1 MKTYERL
8 KQLREEKGL
17 TQNEI
22 AQSLDI
28 DRSVYNKIETN
39 VRPIRENELITI
51 ADFFSVST
59 DYLLGRT
66 SQKYDISDLQKEKDI
81 AKQIENTI
89 NQVTNDTDLNFYGRS
104 INYEERKFLE
114 TVLKMSL
121 RLSKEEFKN

>member
-17 TQNEI
+17 TQNEF

>member
-8 KQLREEKGL
+8 KHLREEKEL

-39 VRPIRENELITI
+39 VRPIRENELTTI
-51 ADFFSVST
+51 ADFFNVST

-66 SQKYDISDLQKEKDI
+66 SQKYDQSNLQKDI

-89 NQVTNDTDLNFYGRS
+89 NQITTDTDLKFYGQS

-121 RLSKEEFKN
+121 RLSKEEIEG

>member
-1 MKTYERL
+1 M
-8 KQLREEKGL
+8 
-17 TQNEI
+17 
-22 AQSLDI
+22 
-28 DRSVYNKIETN
+28 RS
-39 VRPIRENELITI
+39 
-51 ADFFSVST
+51 FFSVST

>member
-1 MKTYERL
+1 M
-8 KQLREEKGL
+8 
-17 TQNEI
+17 
-22 AQSLDI
+22 
-28 DRSVYNKIETN
+28 
-39 VRPIRENELITI
+39 
-51 ADFFSVST
+51 
-59 DYLLGRT
+59 
-66 SQKYDISDLQKEKDI
+66 QKEKDI

>member
-8 KQLREEKGL
+8 KHLREEKEL

-39 VRPIRENELITI
+39 LRPIRENELTTI
-51 ADFFSVST
+51 ADFFNVST

-66 SQKYDISDLQKEKDI
+66 SQKYDQSNLQKDI
-81 AKQIENTI
+81 AKQIENMI
-89 NQVTNDTDLNFYGRS
+89 NQITSDTDLKFYGQS

-121 RLSKEEFKN
+121 HLSKEEIEG

>member
-51 ADFFSVST
+51 AEFF
-59 DYLLGRT
+59 
-66 SQKYDISDLQKEKDI
+66 
-81 AKQIENTI
+81 
-89 NQVTNDTDLNFYGRS
+89 
-104 INYEERKFLE
+104 
-114 TVLKMSL
+114 
-121 RLSKEEFKN
+121 